1 MTRKIVIA
9 GGGTA
14 GWMAASYLRATLGE
28 QVSVTVVESGA
39 ISTIGVG
46 EATFSTIRHFF
57 TTIGLEEHEWMPEC
71 HATYKLGIR
80 FRNWRRPG
88 HDFYHPF
95 ERPTTVAGHTLQ
107 EWWLRLRPSER
118 FDRDCFAL
126 ARLMDDKR
134 SPHTLDGRLF
144 DAEDTKKLPPG
155 TRSSMAQEDTQYPY
169 AYHFD
174 ASLLAAFLMRRAT
187 AGGVTRIVDT
197 IQHVERDATGITGL
211 VTGEHGT
218 VTGDLYIDCTGFR
231 GLLINQAMEEPLVSF
246 QEFLPNDR
254 AVALRVPTDVEK
266 NGIAPYTTATA
277 MENGW
282 MWTIPLFERLG
293 MGYVYAGDYCT
304 PEEAERELRE
314 AAGPQ
319 ARDLEANHIRMR
331 IGRSRRSWVGNCVAI
346 GLASGFV
353 EPLESTGIF
362 FIQHG
367 IEQLVRHFPDG
378 PVDPVRAEH
387 YNAVVGR
394 AIDGI
399 CEFLAFHY
407 YSAQRTDNPYWKA
420 TKERPLPGD
429 LQERVR
435 LWQTDLPD
443 ENSIYPHYHGFEPY
457 SWSTLLLGMGGV
469 PAVQRPLVDML
480 DAGPAEREFARIRES
495 ARKAA
500 SALPSQYEY
509 FASMRAGATG

>member
-1 MTRKIVIA
+1 VSKNVVIA

-14 GWMAASYLRATLGE
+14 GWMAASYLQATLGDE
-28 QVSVTVVESGA
+28 VSVTVVESGA

-57 TTIGLEEHEWMPEC
+57 TSIGLDEHEWMPEC

-80 FRNWRRPG
+80 FRDWRHPG

-95 ERPTTVAGHTLQ
+95 ERPTSVMGHTLQ

-126 ARLMDDKR
+126 STLCDAMR
-134 SPHTLDGRLF
+134 SPHTLEGRLF
-144 DAEDTKKLPPG
+144 DADDKKLPSG
-155 TRSSMAQEDTQYPY
+155 MRTTLADEDTQYPY

-174 ASLLAAFLMRRAT
+174 AALLAAFLMRRAT
-187 AGGVTRIVDT
+187 ARGVTRVVDT
-197 IQHVERDATGITGL
+197 IEQVLRDGQGITGL
-211 VTGEHGT
+211 VTREHGT
-218 VTGDLYIDCTGFR
+218 VTGDLYVDCTGFR
-231 GLLINQAMEEPLVSF
+231 GLLINQAMEEPVVSF

-254 AVALRVPTDVEK
+254 AVALRVPTDIEK
-266 NGIAPYTTATA
+266 DGIAPYTTATA

-282 MWTIPLFERLG
+282 MWTIPLFGRNG
-293 MGYVYAGDYCT
+293 MGYVYAGEFCT
-304 PEEAERELRE
+304 PEEAERELRA
-314 AAGPQ
+314 AAGPGAQ
-319 ARDLEANHIRMR
+319 DLEANHIRMR

-367 IEQLVRHFPDG
+367 IEQLVRFFPG
-378 PVDPVRAEH
+378 REIDPVRTEQ
-387 YNAVVGR
+387 YNKVVSR

-407 YSAQRTDNPYWKA
+407 YTARRADNPYWKA

-435 LWQTDLPD
+435 LWRTDLPD
-443 ENSIYPHYHGFEPY
+443 EESIYPHYHGFEPY

-469 PAVQRPLVDML
+469 PVTQRPLVDLL
-480 DAGPAEREFARIRES
+480 DAGPAEREFGRIRQR
-495 ARKAA
+495 ARQAV
-500 SALPSQYEY
+500 SDLPSQYEY
-509 FASMRAGATG
+509 FASMRAGTAG